1 MVRVSI
7 LMVVLLTL
15 FSTELPKADERH
27 QTVHDRWRGERE
39 RFTGKVTIVSGRT
52 MEFEDGTRVLLF
64 AADAPEP
71 GRQCLIGESLYP
83 CDEQAA
89 KFLRKLIDNQ
99 TVTCFEYPSGESTCY
114 AGETNLSEA
123 MIRGGWALAGHDG
136 FRPTEIIAR
145 ERKRGI
151 WRGELVR
158 AGP

>member
-15 FSTELPKADERH
+15 LSAELPKADERH

-39 RFTGKVTIVSGRT
+39 RFTGKVTIVSGT
-52 MEFEDGTRVLLF
+52 TIEFEDGTRALLF

-99 TVTCFEYPSGESTCY
+99 TVTCFEYPSGEST
-114 AGETNLSEA
+114 S
-123 MIRGGWALAGHDG
+123 
-136 FRPTEIIAR
+136 
-145 ERKRGI
+145 
-151 WRGELVR
+151 
-158 AGP
+158 